1 MGLALSQTRMIKLLI
16 LGAACVAV
24 SYGLTCTC
32 GASPCQTPE
41 CCESGQYTL
50 DACGCCLTCAKDD
63 GQKCG
68 GPFRVEGRCAGGL
81 RCLRKCEC
89 KSTRGTTSCFPSHS
103 RVRLTTSA
111 PPLAQTTAPPGA
123 PPR

>member
-1 MGLALSQTRMIKLLI
+1 MTNI
-16 LGAACVAV
+16 CVV
-24 SYGLTCTC
+24 INIIIYYL
-32 GASPCQTPE
+32 QTPV

-81 RCLRKCEC
+81 RCLRKCGEDNKQSKQAGVELC
-89 KSTRGTTSCFPSHS
+89 Q
-103 RVRLTTSA
+103 
-111 PPLAQTTAPPGA
+111 AQYS
-123 PPR
+123 